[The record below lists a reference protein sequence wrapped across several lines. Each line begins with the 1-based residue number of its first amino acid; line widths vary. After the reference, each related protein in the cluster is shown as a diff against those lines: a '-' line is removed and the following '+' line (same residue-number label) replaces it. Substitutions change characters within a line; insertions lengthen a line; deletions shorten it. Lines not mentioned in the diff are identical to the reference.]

1 MPDVSTA
8 YQEAYTGAHQAER
21 EGHATPASR
30 EDHNVSA
37 GNSLSQHGSHVRSTN
52 HTDIS
57 AEPLSAELSGSAGR
71 SADTS
76 SGAAQV
82 YDGLIVNPAHTPDSF
97 SQATGTPASTS
108 NSAPSPSSPA
118 IVAYTSTGPQ
128 EPTPTSV
135 HPTKA
140 PQSSANV
147 TALPQQNAAIT
158 AATQPFETAQGNHP
172 CAMRDSLPGTTAPHA
187 STAVQ
192 RSKPS
197 TSMHTEEATAAAA
210 AAPAPEIA
218 ATIATAAAA
227 QVRTCTPMVEVR
239 ASRGRAGAVGLPA
252 LFIVPTNNRGAKEA
266 AAPGVIVVDKKGLQ
280 KSDIAGTANLQ
291 VSRMHLCNTL
301 LQVRTLCTCTWF
313 QWIPALVLIPTC
325 VYLPHNA
332 SGKTHLRRQ

>member
-1 MPDVSTA
+1 M
-8 YQEAYTGAHQAER
+8 
-21 EGHATPASR
+21 
-30 EDHNVSA
+30 
-37 GNSLSQHGSHVRSTN
+37 
-52 HTDIS
+52 
-57 AEPLSAELSGSAGR
+57 
-71 SADTS
+71 
-76 SGAAQV
+76 
-82 YDGLIVNPAHTPDSF
+82 YDGLIVNPAHTSDSF

-128 EPTPTSV
+128 EPTPTSI

-140 PQSSANV
+140 LPSSANA
-147 TALPQQNAAIT
+147 TALPQQNAAST

-172 CAMRDSLPGTTAPHA
+172 YAMRDSLPETTAPQG

-210 AAPAPEIA
+210 AAPAPAVA
-218 ATIATAAAA
+218 ATAATSAAA

-252 LFIVPTNNRGAKEA
+252 LFVVPNNCGATEA
-266 AAPGVIVVDKKGLQ
+266 AGPGVIVVDKKGLQ
-280 KSDIAGTANLQ
+280 KSAISGTANLQ

-313 QWIPALVLIPTC
+313 GGFLLWFLFLLLYACPTT
-325 VYLPHNA
+325 A
-332 SGKTHLRRQ
+332 SGKNTPKKTVGHVCLLLLPHCMQQECSRQLHGQSAIVCGTSTH